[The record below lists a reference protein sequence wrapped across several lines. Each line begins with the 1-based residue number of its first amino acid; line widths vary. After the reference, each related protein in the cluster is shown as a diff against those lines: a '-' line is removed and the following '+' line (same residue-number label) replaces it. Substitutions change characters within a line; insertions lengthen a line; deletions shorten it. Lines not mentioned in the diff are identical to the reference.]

1 MQNVKTT
8 TQDHLDIV
16 DIKGN
21 VVVLQNGSIAAVI
34 QTRAVNFNLLS
45 DIEQDAII
53 ASFSMLLN
61 SITFPVQ
68 VVIRSK
74 KLDITKYI
82 EKVIRVE
89 RQITD
94 PLLKKQAEAYR
105 RFIQEIIKQNEV
117 LDKSFYVIV
126 PAGGTTASGDIA
138 SQPFGWLIRLLGKQ
152 NKRVKVD
159 VDRTI
164 QAYMPELMP
173 KVDHLIKQF
182 NRLNIQA
189 RQLNTQEL
197 VQLYFDIY
205 NPVSK
210 HNQRIQ
216 TNIDDYKSAVVN
228 PAFADE

>member
-1 MQNVKTT
+1 M
-8 TQDHLDIV
+8 DIV
-16 DIKGN
+16 DIKDN
-21 VVVLQNGSIAAVI
+21 VVVLQNGGIAAVI
-34 QTRAVNFNLLS
+34 QTRAVNFNLLT

-105 RFIQEIIKQNEV
+105 KFVQEVIKQNEV
-117 LDKSFYVIV
+117 LDKSFYVVV
-126 PAGGTTASGDIA
+126 PAGGTASAGDVA
-138 SQPFGWLIRLLGKQ
+138 SQPFGWFTKLLGRQ
-152 NKRVKVD
+152 NRRVSNID

-164 QAYMPELMP
+164 KSYMPELSP

-182 NRLNIQA
+182 NRLNIQSK
-189 RQLNTQEL
+189 QLTTQEL

-228 PAFADE
+228 PAFAEE

>member
-1 MQNVKTT
+1 MANVKQT
-8 TQDHLDIV
+8 TQEHLDIV
-16 DIKGN
+16 DIKNN

-53 ASFSMLLN
+53 AAFSMLLN

-74 KLDITKYI
+74 KLDISKYI

-105 RFIQEIIKQNEV
+105 RFIQEIIKQNDV
-117 LDKSFYVIV
+117 LDKSFYVVV
-126 PAGGTTASGDIA
+126 PAGGTVSTGDVA
-138 SQPFGWLIRLLGKQ
+138 SQPFGWLTRLLGRQ
-152 NKRVKVD
+152 NKRVHVD
-159 VDRTI
+159 VDRNV

-182 NRLNIQA
+182 SRLNIQA
-189 RQLNTQEL
+189 KQLNTQEL

-205 NPVSK
+205 NPIAK

-216 TNIDDYKSAVVN
+216 TNIDDYRAAVVN
-228 PAFADE
+228 PAFAEE